1 MLPNTLDEGRDTA
14 LRIASEHVKVKVDS
28 AGEHEIRLSHNMTKP
43 EIAGLVGEM
52 IAGGVVVTG
61 FHKQEGDLE
70 TLFMRVT
77 GDGNQ

>member
-1 MLPNTLDEGRDTA
+1 
-14 LRIASEHVKVKVDS
+14 
-28 AGEHEIRLSHNMTKP
+28 
-43 EIAGLVGEM
+43 M